1 MDKEKVKKQ
10 AEYWFLTAKHDYDT
24 MKSLFDS
31 RRYSDSLF
39 FAHIV
44 LEKILK
50 SLLVLENEKSAPMI
64 HDLSMLARLAKVNL
78 TEAEGGLLEKMNQFN
93 IRSRYPDYKLNFYK
107 ICDRNYTVNYLKKIN
122 ALYQNLC
129 LNPKLKKLL

>member
-1 MDKEKVKKQ
+1 MDKNKVKKQ

-24 MKSLFDS
+24 MRSLFNS

-39 FAHIV
+39 FGHIV

-50 SLLVLENEKSAPMI
+50 SLFVVENEETAPMI
-64 HDLSMLARLAKVNL
+64 HSLVVLAKLTKVNL
-78 TEAEGGLLEKMNQFN
+78 AENEKHLLQKMNQFN
-93 IRSRYPDYKLNFYK
+93 VRSRYPDYKLNFYK
-107 ICDRNYTVNYLKKIN
+107 ICDRDYTVNYLNKIE
-122 ALYQNLC
+122 ALYNRLC

>member
-1 MDKEKVKKQ
+1 MDKDKVKKQ

-24 MKSLFDS
+24 MRSLFDS

-39 FAHIV
+39 FGHIV

-50 SLLVLENEKSAPMI
+50 SLFVIENEESAPMI
-64 HDLSMLARLAKVNL
+64 HSLSVLAKMAKVNL
-78 TEAEGGLLEKMNQFN
+78 TEAEIRLLQKMNQFN
-93 IRSRYPDYKLNFYK
+93 VRSRYPDYKLNFYK
-107 ICDRNYTVNYLKKIN
+107 ICDRDYTVNYLNKITG
-122 ALYQNLC
+122 LYQNLC